1 MKELFLVK
9 ILTTIM
15 FLISGIY
22 KIIDPTLSMKKLAN
36 CKLVNLQN
44 SKFLLAIIIL
54 AGLWE
59 IIASTFIYIGSKKQQ
74 VNGCYALA
82 VFTVLATLLCHFP
95 PVGFT
100 YYPFIS
106 NVTTLGGLLCL
117 AKLIKTS

>member
-1 MKELFLVK
+1 MNSLALKL
-9 ILTTIM
+9 LTTIM

-22 KIIDPTLSMKKLAN
+22 KLIDPSLSMKKLARCPFITIKN
-36 CKLVNLQN
+36 NR
-44 SKFLLAIIIL
+44 LLLIIIIL

-59 IIASTFIYIGSKKQQ
+59 IAATVSLYFGNKTQQ
-74 VNGCYALA
+74 LNGVYSLA

-95 PVGFT
+95 PMGIT

-117 AKLIKTS
+117 AELVKAS

>member
-1 MKELFLVK
+1 MNRLGLK

-22 KIIDPTLSMKKLAN
+22 KLIDPSLSMKKLAKCPFVTLKN
-36 CKLVNLQN
+36 NR
-44 SKFLLAIIIL
+44 LLFIIIIL

-59 IIASTFIYIGSKKQQ
+59 IVASLGIYLGNKKQQ
-74 VNGCYALA
+74 LTGVYSLAL
-82 VFTVLATLLCHFP
+82 FTILATLLCHFP

-117 AKLIKTS
+117 AELIKAS

>member
-1 MKELFLVK
+1 MNLNILKFLS
-9 ILTTIM
+9 TIM

-22 KIIDPTLSMKKLAN
+22 KLIDPSLSMKKLAK
-36 CKLVNLQN
+36 CPFVNVN
-44 SKFLLAIIIL
+44 SDRLLMIIIIL

-59 IIASTFIYIGSKKQQ
+59 LVSCIAIYMGNKKQQ
-74 VNGCYALA
+74 LKGTYSLAL
-82 VFTVLATLLCHFP
+82 FTVLATLLCHFP

-117 AKLIKTS
+117 AELIKAS